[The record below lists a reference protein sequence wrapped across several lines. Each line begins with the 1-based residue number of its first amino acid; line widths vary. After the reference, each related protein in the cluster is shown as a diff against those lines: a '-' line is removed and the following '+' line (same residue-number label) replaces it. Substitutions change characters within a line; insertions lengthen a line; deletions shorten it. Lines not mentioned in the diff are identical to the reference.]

1 MDNPLQDEVIAYPIA
16 PGYVVIDLDRKNGKD
31 GVKSLKERWKE
42 RHNTLITKTKSGG
55 LHVWYALPKGAQL
68 GNRTGILPGVDL
80 RTVGGFVR
88 DFPSPGYA
96 VWRDLPIAE
105 IPPGLLALIQEA
117 APKPKESP
125 MQGFGERQ
133 PWVASIDSERELSE
147 IAPFLRLENRDDWQ
161 FAMDALAHDRDQ
173 LEAAGIDVLG
183 LAVSMSRTA
192 QGFEDEPEETIKEA
206 LERPEDQRFSG
217 ACVKALIVRAK
228 AAKWTP
234 QKSATPA
241 PMPDPEPLPTGLPPV
256 DSFDENLLPLG
267 LRAYVTD
274 IAERLQ
280 CPLDFPA
287 VAFLVC
293 LSSVVGGR
301 VAIKPKRRD
310 DWTVLPNLWGAIVGR
325 PSLMKTPALSEAT
338 KMLYRMEELARSL
351 HAEKMNAYEAEME
364 ASKVRAAANKKKA
377 AKLLD
382 KSDQDKSVLVEML
395 RKEQPPA
402 PPTLRR
408 YIANDATVE
417 KLGELLQENPEGLL
431 LFRDE
436 LVGWLR
442 NMDRDGH
449 EGDRAFYLEAWTG
462 GKPFTYDR
470 IARGS
475 VFIDK
480 VTLSVLGGIQPGPL
494 RSYVSQA
501 TQGGAGDDGL
511 LQRFQLLVWPDAIG
525 GWRNVDRWPDTEA
538 KQGVWG
544 IFERLADLTAPTVDD
559 EPPALR
565 FDEEGQKVFDG
576 WRTELEARLRV
587 EDLSAVLESH
597 MAKYRSLVPSIA
609 LLSHLVE
616 GGAAI
621 GRVKAEHVRRA
632 IGWARYLESHARR
645 VYSVAL
651 DPDMAAAVALSER
664 LKTLPDP
671 ITARDVYRRGWSGL
685 DRKATDGALR
695 VLVDFGHLLPVEQ
708 DTNGRPTTLYRI
720 NPKLKNFSESLGE
733 GTDKTAKTPICPP
746 FVSFVSPSSKETEK
760 FSVARTPRMLAVID
774 RLRSVGNFGVLK

>member
-1 MDNPLQDEVIAYPIA
+1 MYIIIRDATVIAYPIA

-31 GVKSLKERWKE
+31 GVKSLKE

-88 DFPSPGYA
+88 DIPSPGYA

-117 APKPKESP
+117 APKPKESSVH
-125 MQGFGERQ
+125 GAGERQ
-133 PWVASIDSERELSE
+133 PWVASSDSERELLE

-161 FAMDALAHDRDQ
+161 FAMDALAHNRDQ
-173 LEAAGIDVLG
+173 LEAAGINVLD
-183 LAVSMSRTA
+183 LAVRMSRAA
-192 QGFEDEPEETIKEA
+192 QGFENEPVETIKEA
-206 LERPEDQRFSG
+206 LERPEHNRFSG
-217 ACVKALIVRAK
+217 ACVRALITRARD
-228 AAKWTP
+228 AGWTP
-234 QKSATPA
+234 KPAASA

-287 VAFLVC
+287 VAFMVC

-301 VAIKPKRRD
+301 VAIHPKRHD

-325 PSLMKTPALSEAT
+325 PSLMKTPALGEAT
-338 KMLYRMEELARSL
+338 KMLYRMEALARSL
-351 HAEKMNAYEAEME
+351 HAEKMIAYEAEME
-364 ASKVRAAANKKKA
+364 AIKVRAAANKKKA

-475 VFIDK
+475 VFIDR
-480 VTLSVLGGIQPGPL
+480 VTLAVLGGIQPGPL

-525 GWRNVDRWPDTEA
+525 EWRNVDRWPDTEA
-538 KQGVWG
+538 KQVVWG
-544 IFERLADLTAPTVDD
+544 IFERLADLTAPTVDG

-565 FDEEGQKVFDG
+565 FDEEGQEVFDG
-576 WRTELEARLRV
+576 WRAELEARLRA

-597 MAKYRSLVPSIA
+597 LAKYRSLVPSIA

-616 GGAAI
+616 GGSVI

-664 LKTLPDP
+664 LKNLPDP
-671 ITARDVYRRGWSGL
+671 LTARDVYRRGWAGL

-708 DTNGRPTTLYRI
+708 DANGRPTTLYRI
-720 NPKLKNFSESLGE
+720 NPKLKNFSESLE
-733 GTDKTAKTPICPP
+733 DELTELTKPP
-746 FVSFVSPSSKETEK
+746 LCRTFVGFVSRSSKETEK
-760 FSVARTPRMLAVID
+760 FSVARTPRMLAAIE
-774 RLRSVGNFGVLK
+774 RLRSVGNLGG